1 MNKKKIWLACS
12 KKGQVRAFT
21 TYPIR
26 EEKLGVWLAESV
38 GCISTLF
45 MLFESDGIIEIPPL
59 TWRDEPYAMEIS
71 ITSCH
76 EDEKDKG

>member
-45 MLFESDGIIEIPPL
+45 MLFESDGIIETPPL
-59 TWRDEPYAMEIS
+59 TWKDEPYAMEIS
-71 ITSCH
+71 ITPCH
-76 EDEKDKG
+76 EDEEDKG